1 MPHPTEPTPRR
12 VRPVR
17 RGEFG
22 ASGLKLFISLIFL
35 ALLAHTAYMFIPVY
49 IAVYDFDSQVER
61 EANYGATK
69 SNEAIVKALVDY
81 AAERH
86 LPLKKENLKIVRG
99 QSRITIDGAYSVPV
113 KTLFYTYDWKIDIKK
128 EAVLF

>member
-1 MPHPTEPTPRR
+1 MPQPIVTTPRR
-12 VRPVR
+12 ARLAR
-17 RGEFG
+17 RGELG
-22 ASGLKLFISLIFL
+22 ASGVKLFISLVIL
-35 ALLAHTAYMFIPVY
+35 ALLAHTAYVFIPVY

-69 SNEAIVKALVDY
+69 TNEAIVKALVDY

-86 LPLKKENLKIVRG
+86 LPVKKENLKLARG
-99 QSRITIDGAYSVPV
+99 QSRITIDGTYSVPV
-113 KTLFYTYDWKIDIKK
+113 KTLLYTYDWKIDIKK